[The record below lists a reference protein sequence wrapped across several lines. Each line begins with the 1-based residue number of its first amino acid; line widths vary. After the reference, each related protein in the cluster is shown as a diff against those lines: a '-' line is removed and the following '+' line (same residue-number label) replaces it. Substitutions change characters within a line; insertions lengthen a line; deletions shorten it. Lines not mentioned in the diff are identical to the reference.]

1 MKKLSICRNCK
12 RRFLIEPG
20 RDNCPK
26 CGGPLYKTDLEE
38 QYWEL
43 YTEDQR
49 AELISRLMVEMEQ
62 KAGAGTNGTAG
73 QSGAGAY
80 GSAAGSGF
88 QANSSGG
95 YASGNAGSQNT
106 NSTGGY
112 ASGNAGSQAG
122 SGGGYASG
130 AASSQAKSSTGS
142 TASQAAGSVGSAFK
156 NPAIL
161 LGTVAGCIL
170 LVVAAITISGNM
182 RRSAG
187 SETGAGQIAESVN
200 ASASAGGAG
209 SMDESKAANPEPE
222 EKRVEL
228 FRDQE
233 MLITRSEE
241 KDFPYTDES
250 GSVIF
255 EFRIKNLSDH
265 ERNFSVDEFLMQ
277 GIQFDSG
284 GADVF
289 EVKTGESRDLLL
301 TATPNEIRAAGIDN
315 TKDAAFSITAEE
327 SWNPVEQITFKTEGY
342 DASYM
347 PKEKPEE
354 LVFSDNE
361 IDIYYKGSEITEVAG
376 VLDAQ
381 LCYYLLFKNKSGKS
395 WLSANLDD
403 DKVKLNGKD
412 VIGMAIGEFAPK
424 ATTLSMNF
432 FPIEGNLSEGEEF
445 QTLEVPLTIMDSN
458 GNTKRLKLTVENKPD
473 GSQKASCNKI
483 DDLNPEAVE
492 SSDAA
497 SEAGADEAE
506 ALTAQDPEGSAAGA
520 SGSSGTAGS
529 SDAEGSS
536 EASET
541 SGAAGSSAA
550 SGATVA
556 TQPYVY
562 KDMVIDLPMDA
573 VPMPQGNKVYAFLYT
588 KDKMDVIILE
598 YIDSPPNLDAVR
610 SITKERFEE
619 VMAGMGIPGYDGIL
633 SFSHSETDGYPV
645 ITLTYHMGDDNLF
658 VVTEKSI
665 YTEKGIYNIQTHDIT
680 GENTDVLTAARDSV
694 RLVQQ

>member
-112 ASGNAGSQAG
+112 ASGNAGSQGG

-130 AASSQAKSSTGS
+130 AASSQAKSSAGS

-284 GADVF
+284 GADIF
-289 EVKTGESRDLLL
+289 DVKAGESRDLLL

-315 TKDAAFSITAEE
+315 TKDAAFKVLVRDSGEWVKEVAFE
-327 SWNPVEQITFKTEGY
+327 TEGY
-342 DASYM
+342 DASSK
-347 PKEKPEE
+347 PEEKPEE
-354 LVFSDNE
+354 LIYSDDE
-361 IDIYYKGSEITEVAG
+361 IDIYFKGAEVAEVPALG
-376 VLDAQ
+376 LIEPQ
-381 LCYYLLFKNKSGKS
+381 FCYYLLFKNKSDEEKGLIS
-395 WLSANLDD
+395 IDNEV
-403 DKVKLNGKD
+403 VKLNGREMPSE
-412 VIGMAIGEFAPK
+412 ILGAIAPD
-424 ATTLSMNF
+424 TTAIAWDIC
-432 FPIEGNLSEGEEF
+432 PIEGYLPKGEEI
-445 QTLEVPLTIMDSN
+445 QTAEVPMTIQGMDGQMKRLLLTI
-458 GNTKRLKLTVENKPD
+458 ENKPD
-473 GSQKASCNKI
+473 GSQNVFCNNI
-483 DDLNPEAVE
+483 DELNPEAAE

-497 SEAGADEAE
+497 SEAGTDAAE

-541 SGAAGSSAA
+541 SGASGA
-550 SGATVA
+550 SGKTVA

-588 KDKMDVIILE
+588 KDNMDVIILE